1 MKRILSVALCLAM
14 LLTCFAVGAVA
25 EETANPYEV
34 DESLSGTFTWW
45 TYFDQA
51 PFLKEQFEKKYPN
64 VTIDLQVFGG
74 DDYQT
79 KLMNA
84 LPTGQDVPDV
94 FDLEE
99 GYVYKFIDSPLLAD
113 LDALGLGEV
122 CNSYYDWAVA
132 MGRDSNGTLKGI
144 CDNVSPVAFWYL
156 RDAMEKWLGTSD
168 DAEISAMLSS
178 WDAIKA
184 KGLEIKE
191 KSNGEV
197 YLWPNLSEMV
207 KVAGYSL
214 TPIAR
219 NGKVAIE
226 QGWYD
231 LLDTM
236 RDFWE
241 AGIVADLGGWSG
253 DWATAWNNGTL
264 LIRVMPSWDFFTD
277 WSINTGNVGVAA
289 PFMASYEGGTYRAI
303 YANSEKTDLCVKFL
317 EFLTNETYQ
326 LQNLYTN
333 NQMPANKNIAGLLGP
348 DYTNDNFGGQ
358 NIMKT
363 YDTICNNI
371 ADIVPDQYTRG
382 LQNKFSKYAQAGIK
396 EGKTNDEI
404 IDTFLADIRDTY
416 PELDFSN
423 FN

>member
-1 MKRILSVALCLAM
+1 MKRILSLALCLAM
-14 LLTCFAVGAVA
+14 LLSCFAMGAVA

-64 VTIDLQVFGG
+64 VVIDLQVFGG

-122 CNSYYDWAVA
+122 CNNYYDWAVA
-132 MGRDSNGTLKGI
+132 MGRDANGTLKGI

-178 WDAIKA
+178 WDAIKEKA
-184 KGLEIKE
+184 LEIKE

-214 TPIAR
+214 TPLAR
-219 NGKVAIE
+219 DGKVAIE

-236 RDFWE
+236 RGFWE
-241 AGIVADLGGWSG
+241 AGIVADLGSWSG

-264 LIRVMPSWDFFTD
+264 LIRTMPSWDFFTD
-277 WSINTGNVGVAA
+277 WSVNIGNVGVAA

-317 EFLTNETYQ
+317 ELLTTETYQ

-396 EGKTNDEI
+396 EGKSNDEI
-404 IDTFLADIRDTY
+404 IADFLADIRDTY

>member
-1 MKRILSVALCLAM
+1 MKRILSVVMCLAM
-14 LLTCFAVGAVA
+14 LLSCIAVSAVA
-25 EETANPYEV
+25 EETNPYQV

-51 PFLKEQFEKKYPN
+51 PFIKEQFEKKYPN
-64 VTIDLQVFGG
+64 VTVDLQVFGG

-79 KLMNA
+79 KLMNT
-84 LPTGQDVPDV
+84 LPTQQDVPDL

-99 GYVYKFIDSPLLAD
+99 GYVYKFIESPLLAN
-113 LDALGLGEV
+113 LDELGLGDV
-122 CNSYYDWAVA
+122 CSAYYDWAVA
-132 MGRDSNGTLKGI
+132 MGRDSNGVLKGV

-178 WDAIKA
+178 WDAIKEKA
-184 KGLEIKE
+184 LEIKE

-197 YLWPNLSEMV
+197 YLWPNLGEMA
-207 KVAGYSL
+207 KVVGYSL
-214 TPIAR
+214 TPLAR
-219 NGKVAIE
+219 NGVVEIE
-226 QGWYD
+226 DGWYA

-236 RDFWE
+236 RDFWN
-241 AGIVADLGGWSG
+241 AGIVADLDSWGG
-253 DWATAWNNGTL
+253 DWASAWNNGTL

-277 WSINTGNVGVAA
+277 WNVNTGNVGVAA

-303 YANSEKTDLCVKFL
+303 YANSEKKDLCVKFI
-317 EFLTNETYQ
+317 EFLTTEEYQ

-333 NQMPANKNIAGLLGP
+333 NQMPANKNIVNVLGP

-363 YDTICNNI
+363 YDTICTTI

-382 LQNKFSKYAQAGIK
+382 LQNKFSKYAQAGVK
-396 EGKTNDEI
+396 EGKTNEEI
-404 IDTFLADIRDTY
+404 IADFLADIQDTY
-416 PELDFSN
+416 PELDYSKVK
-423 FN
+423 